1 MPEGTLIPP
10 RDPHAWDAQEL
21 IAPVIPFRQRGE
33 QPEAPIADERE
44 TEVAIVAAPADEPAS
59 NWIAEGSHL
68 LAHDAIPQTLNEDA
82 AQRPRRNRLLFAA
95 AIALALGALAA
106 AAFALDQAPQPHA
119 AVTSRQRTA
128 ASTRR
133 VPTVSSSHRTAT
145 PAATRKPS
153 AHVTTSSRK
162 RSATTDRKHAAT
174 HRKHSTALPRA
185 PTVTQSAAPV
195 SAPAPATA
203 PAHHVNAAGPVANP
217 CAEAVPGQLGC

>member
-10 RDPHAWDAQEL
+10 RDPHAWDAEEL
-21 IAPVIPFRQRGE
+21 IAPVIPFRQRGA
-33 QPEAPIADERE
+33 QPEEPIADDRE
-44 TEVAIVAAPADEPAS
+44 ADVAIVAAPADEPAS

-68 LAHDAIPQTLNEDA
+68 LAHDAIPQTLGEDA
-82 AQRPRRNRLLFAA
+82 AQRPRRTRLLFAA

-153 AHVTTSSRK
+153 AHVTSSRK
-162 RSATTDRKHAAT
+162 RSATTDRKRAAT
-174 HRKHSTALPRA
+174 PRKHSTALPRA
-185 PTVTQSAAPV
+185 ATVTQSAAPV
-195 SAPAPATA
+195 SAPAPATT
-203 PAHHVNAAGPVANP
+203 PAHHVNSTAPVANP